1 VGARDALAGQR
12 PQPDPKCKPSPTG
25 PGRKPLAVSVSAREA
40 EPVRS
45 IEVIAMPY
53 RDAATYRPP
62 RPWVARVNRAAGR
75 LAAFG
80 LSPRN
85 TVSVEVPGR
94 KTGRPRRT
102 ALVLAQYDGDRY
114 LVSLAGEAEWVRNV
128 RANGYRT
135 VLRRWRNVSLEEI
148 PVAKRPLV
156 LRAYLS
162 KRAYSKSPEFEARGF
177 FGVSPDASLD
187 ELAAIAERYPVFR
200 VVDLS

>member
-1 VGARDALAGQR
+1 VKLNVA
-12 PQPDPKCKPSPTG
+12 KWNE
-25 PGRKPLAVSVSAREA
+25 VSV
-40 EPVRS
+40 
-45 IEVIAMPY
+45 MPY
-53 RDAATYRPP
+53 RDAVTYRPP
-62 RPWVARVNRAAGR
+62 RPWAARINRTAAR

-85 TVSVEVPGR
+85 TVSLEVPGR

-102 ALVLAQYDGDRY
+102 ALVWAQCDGNRY

-128 RANGYRT
+128 RANGYRA
-135 VLRRWRNVSLEEI
+135 VLRRWRRRNVRLEEI
-148 PVAKRPLV
+148 PVAERPPV

-162 KRAYSKSPEFEARGF
+162 KRAYSKSPEYEAREF
-177 FGVSPDASLD
+177 FGVSPDASLE

>member
-1 VGARDALAGQR
+1 
-12 PQPDPKCKPSPTG
+12 
-25 PGRKPLAVSVSAREA
+25 
-40 EPVRS
+40 
-45 IEVIAMPY
+45 VIAMPY

-62 RPWVARVNRAAGR
+62 RPWVARINRTAGR

-94 KTGRPRRT
+94 KTGRLRRT
-102 ALVLAQYDGDRY
+102 ALVLAEYDGNRY

-128 RANGYRT
+128 RANGYRA
-135 VLRRWRNVSLEEI
+135 VLRRWRRHNVRLEEI
-148 PVAKRPLV
+148 PVSERPPV

-162 KRAYSKSPEFEARGF
+162 KRAYSKSPEFEAREF

-187 ELAAIAERYPVFR
+187 ELAAIAERYPVFH